1 MQLKYEFTVPIP
13 VSRAW
18 DVLLDLEQVAP
29 CVPGAAL
36 TSFDGEAFAGTV
48 KVRLGPVS
56 LTYQGKGRFVS
67 RDEEAGQVVIEAS
80 GRDARGA
87 GTAAATATMRLRP
100 ADEQT
105 STVVSMVADLSVTG
119 RPAQFGRGMIAEVG
133 GKIVGQFAD
142 CLAQR
147 LAETPPAVPAEAAAP
162 AAEAAPAAAEAA
174 APAAEAAPAA
184 PSDVEVDPVP
194 AAPGPVPAGVA
205 VDPAPPAML
214 TPAGPAA
221 PPVDLLRVGAGPV
234 LRRVA
239 PFALGVVV
247 GALVTWAVMTWI
259 G

>member
-162 AAEAAPAAAEAA
+162 AAEAAPAA
-174 APAAEAAPAA
+174 